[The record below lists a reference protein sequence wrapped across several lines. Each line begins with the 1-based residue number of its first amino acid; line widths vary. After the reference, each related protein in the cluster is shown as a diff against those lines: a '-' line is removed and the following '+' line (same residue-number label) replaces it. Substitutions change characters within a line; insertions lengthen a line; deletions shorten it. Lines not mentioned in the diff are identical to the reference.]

1 MPKIVSRKLRWDPQE
16 GTDGFNLYFGPAEPG
31 MQFTYDSP
39 KVNVGVPALD
49 ADGKHVVFFNS
60 VAELAALPEGKYDLA
75 VTGYDAAGNEGD
87 FAEVENV
94 PLDLV
99 APRTVTGLEV
109 VAG

>member
-1 MPKIVSRKLRWDPQE
+1 MPKIVSRKLRWDPLP
-16 GTDGFNLYFGPAEPG
+16 GADGFNVYFAPAEPG
-31 MQFTYDSP
+31 MQFTYESP
-39 KVNVGVPALD
+39 KVNVGKPALD
-49 ADGKHVVFFNS
+49 ADGKHVIFFNS
-60 VAELAALPEGKYDLA
+60 VAELAALPEGNYDLA

-99 APRTVTGLEV
+99 APGLVTGLEV

>member
-1 MPKIVSRKLRWDPQE
+1 MPKIVSRKLRWDPLP
-16 GTDGFNLYFGPAEPG
+16 GSDGFNLYYGPATPG

-39 KVNVGVPALD
+39 HANVGVPALD
-49 ADGKHVVFFNS
+49 ADGKHFIFFNS
-60 VAELAALPEGKYDLA
+60 IAELAALPEGVYDLA

-99 APRTVTGLEV
+99 APGTVTGLEV
-109 VAG
+109 VAE

>member
-1 MPKIVSRKLRWDPQE
+1 MPKIVSRKLRWDPMP
-16 GTDGFNLYFGPAEPG
+16 GTDGFNVYFAPAAGG
-31 MQFTYDSP
+31 MQFTYEMP
-39 KVNVGVPALD
+39 KANVGVPALD
-49 ADGKHVVFFNS
+49 ADGKHFIFFNS
-60 VAELAALPEGKYDLA
+60 VPELAALPEGIYDLA

-99 APRTVTGLEV
+99 APGKVTGLEV